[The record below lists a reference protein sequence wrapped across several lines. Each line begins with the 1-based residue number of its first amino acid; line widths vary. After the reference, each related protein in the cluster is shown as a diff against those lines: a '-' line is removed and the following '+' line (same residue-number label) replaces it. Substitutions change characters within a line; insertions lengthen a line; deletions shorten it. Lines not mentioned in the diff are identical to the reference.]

1 MNIFMLHGDPSIA
14 APMHCDK
21 HVVKMCVEATQ
32 MLVSAAKRHGATEAQ
47 LPRTKTG
54 NVHRGGHANH
64 PCTVWAGDSRAN
76 YEWLLEYGRALC
88 REYTFRYGK
97 EHACEAQIEVC
108 AGLVSLLPS
117 GGLTDPAQ
125 AMPDEYRSSDPVAAY
140 RDYYW
145 HDKRHNIQCDWSKG
159 RPAPGWWHYRLSQE

>member
-1 MNIFMLHGDPSIA
+1 MNIFILDRDPKVCA
-14 APMHCDK
+14 QYHCDK

-54 NVHRGGHANH
+54 NVHRGGHPNH

-76 YEWLLEYGRALC
+76 YEWLVEYGLSLC
-88 REYTFRYGK
+88 REYTYRYGK
-97 EHACEAQIEVC
+97 VHACESQIEVC
-108 AGLVSLLPS
+108 AAMTGLIPQ
-117 GGLTDPAQ
+117 GGLTRPAQ
-125 AMPDEYRSSDPVAAY
+125 AMPEEYQGEDAVAAY

-145 HDKRHNIQCDWSKG
+145 HDKRHNIQCDWAKG
-159 RPAPGWWHYRLSQE
+159 RDVPGWWEYRLSQD